1 MLDERAYIMKVDA
14 TIETLRAICLGQNTQ
29 LVDVLPQHMKEKPA
43 KEQAEYLVAQLLFAL
58 VTVAPKQVSS
68 KEQQARS
75 RQWLEDIIHY
85 LLAEVCEVDHTFFQ
99 LLRILKCSK
108 ELRDIMFSNRFASD
122 SELRS
127 GNPPELLN
135 SLETAIWWLLGV
147 QGNQGRG
154 KNMQDALIL
163 LSAPS

>member
-29 LVDVLPQHMKEKPA
+29 LVDILTQHMKEKPA
-43 KEQAEYLVAQLLFAL
+43 KEQAEYLAAQLLFAL
-58 VTVAPKQVSS
+58 VTVAPKQVGS

-75 RQWLEDIIHY
+75 RQWLEDVIHY
-85 LLAEVCEVDHTFFQ
+85 LLDEACEEDHTFFQ

-108 ELRDIMFSNRFASD
+108 EIRDIMFSNRFASD

-147 QGNQGRG
+147 QKKQRNG
-154 KNMQDALIL
+154 KSLLEKLKIL
-163 LSAPS
+163 